1 MTAPLVALWYK
12 KGLSDSSHPLSPN
25 RGAGNSTL
33 ASHEKTGQYRIN
45 SPSLPCKAGTW
56 DLSGTAQY
64 TVLGRDIG
72 RDIDS
77 KRGQCSAVKYSAVQ
91 YSAVQCIAVQFSAVQ
106 CGSVRAEHRT
116 AF

>member
-1 MTAPLVALWYK
+1 MIVATLHVETDREPASSTSSALEVYRDKMTAPLVALWYK

-25 RGAGNSTL
+25 RGAGDSTL

-72 RDIDS
+72 RDIDR
-77 KRGQCSAVKYSAVQ
+77 KRGQCSAA
-91 YSAVQCIAVQFSAVQ
+91 
-106 CGSVRAEHRT
+106 
-116 AF
+116 